1 MLLTRG
7 RGWHGFE
14 PEHSHLLTRQTVGSL
29 RQRGLLR
36 HPLSARHGFLLF
48 AHAAQE
54 FRQRAGEH
62 SNNEAGVGC
71 SDISVRTGLFRLN
84 GVAEVVSPIPRLLI
98 PLPFVVCMLPALP
111 TRETLWWQVLCCSRG
126 SGPWLPPATAASGLS
141 SLSLC
146 SSFLSQK
153 DGMHPMVGLGLGGS
167 RSRGGG
173 SRGILP
179 PATGTLDLTSK
190 PLSSK

>member
-1 MLLTRG
+1 M
-7 RGWHGFE
+7 
-14 PEHSHLLTRQTVGSL
+14 GSL

-48 AHAAQE
+48 ARTAQE
-54 FRQRAGEH
+54 FMQTAGDH
-62 SNNEAGVGC
+62 SKNQAGVGC

-84 GVAEVVSPIPRLLI
+84 GVAEVGSPVPRLLK
-98 PLPFVVCMLPALP
+98 PLPFVVCTLPALR
-111 TRETLWWQVLCCSRG
+111 TGETLWRQVLCCSRG
-126 SGPWLPPATAASGLS
+126 SGPWLPPATAAFGLS

-146 SSFLSQK
+146 SSFFSQK
-153 DGMHPMVGLGLGGS
+153 DGMHPVVGLELGGS